1 MTIMTQEK
9 TAIHWKEVIEYAPTG
24 IKSKILL
31 EDGNCQYILMSL
43 SLEKAISEHTNPR
56 NATVNVIEGE
66 GILTLGGK
74 EISLEA
80 GVFIFIPANA
90 PHAVQSSS
98 ELAFLLTLSEQVA
111 PATLH
116 FPENQ
121 EQEIAPFTTNNQL
134 NF

>member
-1 MTIMTQEK
+1 MTIMNQEN
-9 TAIHWKEVIEYAPTG
+9 TAIHWKKVIEYAQTG

-31 EDGNCQYILMSL
+31 EDGNCRYTLMSL
-43 SLEKAISEHTNPR
+43 SLGKAIAEHTNPR
-56 NATVNVIEGE
+56 NATVNVIEGQ
-66 GILTLGGK
+66 GILTLSDK

-90 PHAVQSSS
+90 PHAIQSST
-98 ELAFLLTLSEQVA
+98 ELAFLLTLSEQLA

-121 EQEIAPFTTNNQL
+121 EQEIAPFMTNNQL